1 MAFYELRQYKVLN
14 GQMEN
19 WLKVMQEEIIPFQ
32 VAKGMVIAGSFRGE
46 DDESVYVWVRRFENE
61 EKRDELYSAVYESEV
76 WKNDISPRLSTML
89 DRDAMV
95 VTRLSPTE
103 LSILQ

>member
-1 MAFYELRQYKVLN
+1 
-14 GQMEN
+14 MEN

-46 DDESVYVWVRRFENE
+46 EDESVYVWIRRFENE
-61 EKRDELYSAVYESEV
+61 EKREELYSAVYDSDV
-76 WKNDISPRLSTML
+76 WKNDISPRLSSML

-103 LSILQ
+103 LSVLH

>member
-46 DDESVYVWVRRFENE
+46 DDESIYVWIRRFESE

-76 WKNDISPRLSTML
+76 WKNNISPRLSTML

>member
-46 DDESVYVWVRRFENE
+46 DDESVYVWIRRFENGA
-61 EKRDELYSAVYESEV
+61 KRDELYSAVYESEV

>member
-46 DDESVYVWVRRFENE
+46 NDESVYVWIRRFENE
-61 EKRDELYSAVYESEV
+61 EKRDELYSAVYDSDV

-95 VTRLSPTE
+95 ITRLSPTE

>member
-32 VAKGMVIAGSFRGE
+32 VAKGMVIAGTFRGE
-46 DDESVYVWVRRFENE
+46 DDESVYVWIRRFENE
-61 EKRDELYSAVYESEV
+61 EKRKELYSSVYESEV

>member
-14 GQMEN
+14 GQMKN

-32 VAKGMVIAGSFRGE
+32 VAKGMVISGSFRGE
-46 DDESVYVWVRRFENE
+46 EDESVYVWIRRFENE
-61 EKRDELYSAVYESEV
+61 EKREELYSAVYDSDV

>member
-46 DDESVYVWVRRFENE
+46 DDESVYVWIRRFENE
-61 EKRDELYSAVYESEV
+61 AKRDELYSAVYESEV

-95 VTRLSPTE
+95 VTRLSPTK

>member
-46 DDESVYVWVRRFENE
+46 EDESIYVWIRRFENE
-61 EKRDELYSAVYESEV
+61 KKREELYSAVYESEV

-95 VTRLSPTE
+95 VTRLSPTK

>member
-46 DDESVYVWVRRFENE
+46 EDESVYVWIRRFENE
-61 EKRDELYSAVYESEV
+61 EKREELYSAVYDSDV
-76 WKNDISPRLSTML
+76 WKNDISPRLSSML

-103 LSILQ
+103 LSVLH

>member
-46 DDESVYVWVRRFENE
+46 EDESIYVWIRRFENE
-61 EKRDELYSAVYESEV
+61 EKREELYSAVYESEV